1 MVGFLFRVLIV
12 AIGLWLASEL
22 VPGLEVKDGPSL
34 LAAALILGIINAVI
48 RPIVVV
54 LTLPITILTLGLFL
68 LIINA
73 GMLGLVAWLFEGVT
87 VSGFWPAFF
96 GSLVIGIT
104 GWIASS
110 LIGPRGRFEVMVVR
124 DRV

>member
-54 LTLPITILTLGLFL
+54 LTLPITILTFGL
-68 LIINA
+68 I
-73 GMLGLVAWLFEGVT
+73 
-87 VSGFWPAFF
+87 PADHQRRHAR
-96 GSLVIGIT
+96 
-104 GWIASS
+104 ASR
-110 LIGPRGRFEVMVVR
+110 LAF
-124 DRV
+124 

>member
-1 MVGFLFRVLIV
+1 MPSG
-12 AIGLWLASEL
+12 GLWLASEL
-22 VPGLEVKDGPSL
+22 VPGIDVKDGPSL

-73 GMLGLVAWLFEGVT
+73 GMLGLVASLFDDFT
-87 VSGFWPAFF
+87 VAGFWSALL
-96 GSLVIGIT
+96 GSLVVSIT
-104 GWIASS
+104 GWLASW
-110 LIGPRGRFEVMVVR
+110 LIG
-124 DRV
+124 